1 MKSAGWWMTAP
12 AQGASSCQL
21 RSMLRFPRST
31 EGTGWRRIRPRPAK
45 GIKRLYEAMEGFGGL
60 VRQIRETVRTSNADS
75 VNYRPLEILL
85 QPAPWHRGHVVLIGD
100 AAHPGTGL
108 GEIHGVPL
116 RALPPGRGEL
126 GEAGAD
132 RNEPRLAHRTHETH

>member
-100 AAHPGTGL
+100 AAHATTPHLASGAGMAIEDGIVL
-108 GEIHGVPL
+108 AEEIAAQPHL
-116 RALPPGRGEL
+116 ELALER
-126 GEAGAD
+126 
-132 RNEPRLAHRTHETH
+132 